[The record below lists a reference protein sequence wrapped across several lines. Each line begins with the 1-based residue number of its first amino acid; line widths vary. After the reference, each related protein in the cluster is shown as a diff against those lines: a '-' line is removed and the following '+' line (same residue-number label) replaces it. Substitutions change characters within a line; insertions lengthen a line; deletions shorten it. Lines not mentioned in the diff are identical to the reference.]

1 MSAVTKPVIG
11 ILFAGEMGSTLG
23 QLLARQGYRVV
34 TSVAGRSA
42 RTCRLACDASLEVV
56 DSVADLVRVA
66 DVVFSVVP
74 PGAALAVAQDY
85 CAHNALRRERE
96 GRLFVDLN
104 SIAPATAIEVADLCG
119 REGVRF
125 VDGAIHGMAS
135 RLPSAGTLY
144 LSGFLAQNV
153 ADLFAPLLRVKV
165 LGETAGQASAFKM
178 MISGLA
184 KGVVALLLEMS
195 LTARE
200 ANLLE
205 ELLTCYR
212 DAYPGIMDLVDRLL
226 PTYPLHAARRG
237 DELREVELTMRGLGL
252 QPCVVSAAQQLTTA
266 VGRLCLADRNPRE
279 GLKWS
284 VPEVIE
290 AIFVRNPLQISQESK
305 ALLLPSPLYSGERGL
320 G

>member
-23 QLLARQGYRVV
+23 KLLARQGYRVV
-34 TSVAGRSA
+34 TPVTGRSA
-42 RTCRLACDASLEVV
+42 RTCRLARDASLELV
-56 DSVADLVRVA
+56 DSVADLVKVS

-74 PGAALAVAQDY
+74 PGAALAVAQEY
-85 CAHNALRRERE
+85 CARLSRQDSGVRDRP
-96 GRLFVDLN
+96 LFVDLN
-104 SIAPATAIEVADLCG
+104 SISPAAAIEVGDLCG

-144 LSGFLAQNV
+144 LSGSHAQNV
-153 ADLFAPLLRVKV
+153 ADLFAPLLSVKI
-165 LGETAGQASAFKM
+165 LGMAAGQASAFKM

-184 KGVVALLLEMS
+184 KGVVALVLEMS
-195 LTARE
+195 LAARE
-200 ANLLE
+200 ADLLE

-237 DELREVELTMRGLGL
+237 DELKEVERTMRGLGL

-266 VGRLCLADRNPRE
+266 VGRLSLADR
-279 GLKWS
+279 LQWS
-284 VPEVIE
+284 VPDVIE
-290 AIFVRNPLQISQESK
+290 AIFARNPLQLSAWARITSTT
-305 ALLLPSPLYSGERGL
+305 R
-320 G
+320 